1 MKEKDLSFR
10 SSCPLSCSLDL
21 IGDKWSLLILRDM
34 ILFQKK
40 TFKEFLASDEKIAT
54 NILSD
59 RLGKLQE
66 RDLIVKS
73 NHPENNKVNLYNLT
87 KVGAGLI
94 PVIVEFLVWFHKNSE
109 NYNFI
114 IPESR
119 KFIREEYER
128 DREGLIKKIEALNG
142 FS

>member
-1 MKEKDLSFR
+1 MKKETEFR
-10 SSCPLSCSLDL
+10 SSCALGCSLDL
-21 IGDKWSLLILRDM
+21 IGDRWSLLILRDM

-40 TFKEFLASDEKIAT
+40 TFKEFLASEEKIAT

-59 RLGKLQE
+59 RLAKLQE

-73 NHPENNKVNLYNLT
+73 SHPENNKVNLYNLT

-94 PVIVEFLVWFHKNSE
+94 PVIVEFLVWFHKNSD

-119 KFIREEYER
+119 KFIREEYDR

>member
-1 MKEKDLSFR
+1 MKKETEFR
-10 SSCPLSCSLDL
+10 SSCALSCSLDL
-21 IGDKWSLLILRDM
+21 IGDRWSLLILRDM

-59 RLGKLQE
+59 RLAKLQE

-73 NHPENNKVNLYNLT
+73 NHPDNNKVYLYNLT

-94 PVIVEFLVWFHKNSE
+94 PVIVEFLVWFHKNSD

-119 KFIREEYER
+119 KFIRQEYEQ

-142 FS
+142 LV

>member
-1 MKEKDLSFR
+1 MKESPEFR
-10 SSCPLSCSLDL
+10 SSCALSCSLDL
-21 IGDKWSLLILRDM
+21 IGDRWSLLILRDM

-40 TFKEFLASDEKIAT
+40 TFKEFLASEEKIAT

-59 RLGKLQE
+59 RLAKLQE

-73 NHPENNKVNLYNLT
+73 SHPENNKVNLYNLT

-94 PVIVEFLVWFHKNSE
+94 PVIVEFLVWFHRNSD

-114 IPESR
+114 IPECR

>member
-1 MKEKDLSFR
+1 
-10 SSCPLSCSLDL
+10 
-21 IGDKWSLLILRDM
+21 M

-59 RLGKLQE
+59 RLAKLQE

-73 NHPENNKVNLYNLT
+73 NHPDNNKVYLYNLT

-94 PVIVEFLVWFHKNSE
+94 PVIVEFLVWFHKNSD

-119 KFIREEYER
+119 KFIRQEYEQ
-128 DREGLIKKIEALNG
+128 DREGLIKKIEGLNG
-142 FS
+142 LV

>member
-1 MKEKDLSFR
+1 MKESPEFR
-10 SSCPLSCSLDL
+10 SSCALSCSLDL
-21 IGDKWSLLILRDM
+21 IGDRWSLLILRDM

-40 TFKEFLASDEKIAT
+40 TFKEFLASEEKIAT

-59 RLGKLQE
+59 RLAKLQE

-73 NHPENNKVNLYNLT
+73 SHPENNKVNLYNLT

>member
-1 MKEKDLSFR
+1 MKKETEFR
-10 SSCPLSCSLDL
+10 SSCALSCSLDL
-21 IGDKWSLLILRDM
+21 IGDRWSLLILRDM

-40 TFKEFLASDEKIAT
+40 TFKEFLASEEKIAT

-59 RLGKLQE
+59 RLAKLQE
-66 RDLIVKS
+66 RGLIVKS
-73 NHPENNKVNLYNLT
+73 NHPDNNKVYLYDLT

-94 PVIVEFLVWFHKNSE
+94 PVIVEFLVWFHKNSD

-119 KFIREEYER
+119 KFIRQEYET

-142 FS
+142 FG